1 MSNPSRIA
9 SNQLKHSLCR
19 QSIVYFFAHLYH
31 LLGLSKNFCPVALR
45 HTYAPSML
53 HASPTSFNCTRSCH
67 SNRRHHQQKQ
77 QLHNSQHKSCQS
89 KTVAKNCYK
98 AINKMVCTTFFF
110 LSVSFVLFCCCC
122 VLLLLPAMQNYATF
136 LCLIPH
142 WLISKTNAT
151 QKQKKNRNKTNK
163 IGSSTRHNT
172 THMSLYWKTNRNN
185 FQSNFRS
192 CLGATATAASTQRAA
207 H

>member
-1 MSNPSRIA
+1 MYIYSTCLPTERCIGMSNPSHIA

-67 SNRRHHQQKQ
+67 SSRRHHQQKQ

-122 VLLLLPAMQNYATF
+122 F
-136 LCLIPH
+136 CCCCLQCKI
-142 WLISKTNAT
+142 T
-151 QKQKKNRNKTNK
+151 Q
-163 IGSSTRHNT
+163 H
-172 THMSLYWKTNRNN
+172 
-185 FQSNFRS
+185 F
-192 CLGATATAASTQRAA
+192 CV
-207 H
+207 